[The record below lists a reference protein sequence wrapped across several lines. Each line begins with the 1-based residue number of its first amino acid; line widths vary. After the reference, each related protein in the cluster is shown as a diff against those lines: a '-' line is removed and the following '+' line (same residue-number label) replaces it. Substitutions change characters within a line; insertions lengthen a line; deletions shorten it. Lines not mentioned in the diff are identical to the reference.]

1 MSNHRPNCYTNA
13 MNWIILTLLAVLFRA
28 IYGLSTRVLSV
39 HVKVS
44 PISQSVLL
52 TGLASLLS
60 VVLSP
65 FLGGFSFAHFS
76 SVWIPTL
83 IMIVSSSLGNIIYFK
98 GQEVLDAG
106 TTQIVFSSI
115 VIWGALLSITFL
127 GSHFSFVQVLGVL
140 LLLFAII
147 LIQYKKSKFTFSTAV
162 FYILASAFVFS
173 IFQVS
178 SAAVAKTLPAGTA
191 LPLEY
196 IGSTALVGLLYWKKM
211 YKELREEIK
220 NNYRNV
226 FEKGFFAS
234 GSTLLYFLF
243 AYFAYSVAPDRG
255 IVVLLLTTQV
265 IVAVILGIIFLK
277 EKDRMAQKIVAGIL
291 AVIASILIKA

>member
-1 MSNHRPNCYTNA
+1 
-13 MNWIILTLLAVLFRA
+13 MNWLILTVLAIVFRA

-44 PISQSVLL
+44 PITQSVIL

-60 VVLSP
+60 IILSP
-65 FLGGFSFAHFS
+65 FLGGFSLTHFS
-76 SVWIPTL
+76 TVWVPTL
-83 IMIVSSSLGNIIYFK
+83 IMIVSSSLGNVIYFK
-98 GQEVLDAG
+98 GQELLDAG

-115 VIWGALLSITFL
+115 VVWGALLSLAFL
-127 GSHFSFVQVLGVL
+127 GSHFSFIQILGVL
-140 LLLFAII
+140 LLLFSIV
-147 LIQYKKSKFTFSTAV
+147 LIQYKKSKFTFSLAV
-162 FYILASAFVFS
+162 LYILASAFVFS

-178 SAAVAKTLPAGTA
+178 SAAVSKTLPAGTA

-196 IGSTALVGLLYWKKM
+196 IGSTALVVLLYWKKVS
-211 YKELREEIK
+211 KDLTEIRS
-220 NNYRNV
+220 NYRNV
-226 FEKGFFAS
+226 LQKGFFAS
-234 GSTLLYFLF
+234 SSTLLYFLF

-277 EKDRMAQKIVAGIL
+277 ERTGIKRKLIAGAI